1 MSDRW
6 DVEIAAETAY
16 EAIRSI
22 NHETIF
28 VPRGI
33 PAPVVY
39 RVLGELKSAGGY
51 GLNQALNQLARGL
64 EHSLDHYDVVEDDG
78 RNPNESVLEAAE
90 ALGQAAD
97 LANQVGRLLDRAQ
110 SAIAR
115 QGYRATSAIS
125 S

>member
-6 DVEIAAETAY
+6 NVEAAAEAAY

-28 VPRGI
+28 VTGGI
-33 PAPVVY
+33 PAPVIY
-39 RVLGELKSAGGY
+39 RVLGELKTAGGY
-51 GLNQALNQLARGL
+51 GLNQALDQLARGL
-64 EHSLDHYDVVEDDG
+64 ERSLDNYDVVEDDG
-78 RNPNESVLEAAE
+78 RDPGESVLEATE
-90 ALGQAAD
+90 ALGRAAD
-97 LANQVGRLLDRAQ
+97 LASQIGRLLDQAQ

-115 QGYRATSAIS
+115 QGYRTAASVS